1 MTTPTDPDQVLPFPE
16 INIVL
21 NDDRPRIEI
30 AGAEH
35 PLTGQD
41 LVEVR
46 EDARKR
52 IAHTATILGRPV
64 RVTAYESVGT
74 WSLVIH
80 PDGTVQEASTP
91 APGSGRRGIIRR
103 RQG

>member
-1 MTTPTDPDQVLPFPE
+1 LPFPE

-30 AGAEH
+30 AGTEH

-41 LVEVR
+41 LVEMR

-64 RVTAYESVGT
+64 RVTAYEQIGT
-74 WSLVIH
+74 WVLVIH
-80 PDGTVQEASTP
+80 PDGTVQDGP
-91 APGSGRRGIIRR
+91 AKPTGSDRRGIFRR
-103 RQG
+103 RPR